1 MVFNVLIIEEIHLII
16 EEIQTEVPEQ
26 EMFSQKTTKFIHQ
39 EIQEKITKGTK
50 IQTTVPQTFMTQS
63 FQI

>member
-26 EMFSQKTTKFIHQ
+26 ETFFQKKTRCIHQ
-39 EIQEKITKGTK
+39 EIQEKITKRAK
-50 IQTTVPQTFMTQS
+50 IQTTVLQTFMTQS